1 MLRTVWPVFVQ
12 GKWWIWK
19 PLPGL
24 DPGLGEDIKWLAATK
39 WAMCVRQKESRKQL
53 HIKKLNNWRLKLH
66 IVLHIQIIHHYLE
79 NIITERNSKK

>member
-39 WAMCVRQKESRKQL
+39 WAMCKAEGKPETIAHQEAEQLAFKTAYSVTYTNYTPLLRKHHNGKE
-53 HIKKLNNWRLKLH
+53 
-66 IVLHIQIIHHYLE
+66 
-79 NIITERNSKK
+79 